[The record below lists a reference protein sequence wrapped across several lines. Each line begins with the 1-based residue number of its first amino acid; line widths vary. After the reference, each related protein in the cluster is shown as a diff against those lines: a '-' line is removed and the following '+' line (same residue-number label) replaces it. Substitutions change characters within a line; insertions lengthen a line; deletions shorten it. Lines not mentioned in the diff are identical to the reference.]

1 MGGAVGRASKEIGRG
16 NNVQVVRKHTVLWN
30 TPNEH
35 PPVDGL
41 LIAAVAVAVERRE

>member
-1 MGGAVGRASKEIGRG
+1 MGGVEERASKEIGRG
-16 NNVQVVRKHTVLWN
+16 NNVRVVRKHTIIWN

-35 PPVDGL
+35 PHVDGL